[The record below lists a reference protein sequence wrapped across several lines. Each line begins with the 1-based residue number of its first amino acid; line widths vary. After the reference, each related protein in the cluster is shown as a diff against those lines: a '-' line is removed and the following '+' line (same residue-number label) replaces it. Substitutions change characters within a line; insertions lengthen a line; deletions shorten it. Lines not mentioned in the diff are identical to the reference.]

1 MYDILTNPITLLCL
15 GVVFLLIS
23 LLFFYFKRS
32 LSLLERAQMEQARIL
47 QSFITNME
55 MSKQQTFTREQ
66 IQEMQDRS
74 NSIPDTNPY
83 SPEQQNMIPVS
94 DDETD
99 DDSDNETDDDSDDE
113 TDDDSDDETKNNEMV
128 SLDTDL
134 EPEVININDIDIDE
148 APNDVKVIH
157 LQDNL
162 EEVHSIP
169 LNENISLNVG
179 NLEEITSI
187 NSDSDS
193 DSDDD
198 DDDENDDDDDDDA
211 SNGKENIYQEIPTID
226 LKSLKTLNVQSL
238 KQLAEDKNLITKG
251 QKINKKELLNLLD
264 DNTN

>member
-15 GVVFLLIS
+15 GIVFLLIS

-32 LSLLERAQMEQARIL
+32 ISLLERAQMEQARIL

-55 MSKQQTFTREQ
+55 MSQQKTFTRE
-66 IQEMQDRS
+66 EMQNMY
-74 NSIPDTNPY
+74 NSIPDTNVH

-99 DDSDNETDDDSDDE
+99 DDDDSDDE
-113 TDDDSDDETKNNEMV
+113 TDDETDDNSSSDDETKNNEMV

-134 EPEVININDIDIDE
+134 EPQVIDINDIDIDDV
-148 APNDVKVIH
+148 NSDVKVIH
-157 LQDNL
+157 LQENL
-162 EEVHSIP
+162 EEVHSMP
-169 LNENISLNVG
+169 LNENSSINVG

-187 NSDSDS
+187 NTNSDSDS

-198 DDDENDDDDDDDA
+198 NDDSESDSNDDA
-211 SNGKENIYQEIPTID
+211 SNGKENHSQEIPTID

-264 DNTN
+264 DNTK